1 MCLVRHDAVLRA
13 VQYDWCAS
21 GSSTVDFVYDS
32 ETVNRVVGER
42 EIDRQAVNF
51 QTVQQYD
58 IADPS

>member
-1 MCLVRHDAVLRA
+1 MTGVRPG
-13 VQYDWCAS
+13 Q
-21 GSSTVDFVYDS
+21 VDFVYDS
-32 ETVNRVVGER
+32 GTVSRVVGER